1 MPETLR
7 IATRKSPL
15 ALWQAEHVAA
25 RLRTAHAG
33 LDIELVPLSTRGDE
47 ILDRSLSKVGGKGLF
62 IKELE
67 IAMQEGRADIAV
79 HSMKDVT
86 AEMPA
91 EFTLG
96 AILERED
103 PRDAFV
109 SNHHATLADLPHGAR
124 VGSSSLRRQ
133 CQLQALR
140 PDLRLITLR
149 GNVGTR
155 LGKLDAGEYDAII
168 LAAAGLQRLGLA
180 ERIASVLEPEQCLPA
195 IAQGTLGI
203 ECRSGDERI
212 IACVRVLEHAPTAL
226 RTRAERALN
235 LGLQGGC
242 DVPVAGYATL
252 AGDTLHLRG
261 LVGSPDGKTIVR
273 GERSGSV
280 DEPEALGEA
289 LAAELLANGA
299 ADILARLRE
308 EH

>member
-1 MPETLR
+1 MPDKIR

-15 ALWQAEHVAA
+15 ALWQAEHVAE
-25 RLRTAHAG
+25 RLRTAHPG
-33 LDIELVPLSTRGDE
+33 LRIELVPLSTRGDE

-67 IAMQEGRADIAV
+67 IAMQEGRADLAV

-91 EFTLG
+91 NFTL
-96 AILERED
+96 AAMLERED

-109 SNHHATLADLPHGAR
+109 SNHHATLDALPRGAR

-133 CQLQALR
+133 CQLKALR
-140 PDLRLITLR
+140 PDLELVTLR

-155 LGKLDAGEYDAII
+155 LGRLDAGEYDAII
-168 LAAAGLQRLGLA
+168 LAAAGLQRLGMG
-180 ERIASVLEPEQCLPA
+180 ERIASVLAPEQCLPA

-203 ECRSGDERI
+203 ECLAENHAVID
-212 IACVRVLEHAPTAL
+212 CVKVLEHAPTAL

-235 LGLQGGC
+235 RRLQGGC

-252 AGDTLHLRG
+252 DGDTLHLRG
-261 LVGSPDGKTIVR
+261 LVGSPDGVRIVR
-273 GERSGSV
+273 GERRGSAH
-280 DEPEALGEA
+280 DAEALGEG
-289 LAAELLANGA
+289 LAAEMLANGA
-299 ADILARLRE
+299 ADVLAGLRGT
-308 EH
+308 